1 MIESTTSLSNHYD
14 VIIVGGRPAGATLA
28 ARLGQQGLRVL
39 LLERAKLPS
48 VPAASSPAIYPA
60 TMRLLD
66 EIGADEAEY
75 ARGTPRVH
83 RLISEIRADFRISLP
98 LPSLFGRDYV
108 YAIDRARFDDALWRT
123 AARCAS
129 VTALQG
135 FVVTDLLRDG
145 ARLLGVLGRVAGGSE
160 QRFTA
165 DCVVGADGRFSMVAR
180 KVGARSYEERA
191 DLPTSIYY
199 AYWTNVRPYQGEEP
213 LIVSYG
219 TGLGYGIGLMDSA
232 DGTTCVAIEG
242 RASALELG
250 DQKPIDLYMGLLKQ
264 HPRIWSRLAAAQPIT
279 EIRGMRNIGN
289 LYRDAGGPGW
299 ALVGDAL
306 HQKDPLDGQGIY
318 DAVATAKLLSQAILQ
333 WKRGGKPWAQ
343 ALEEYAAAVRSETY
357 PMYQA
362 TMDRVKREL
371 YTTHP
376 NWAYR
381 SWLRWLA
388 TDREY
393 RRRVVLLLS
402 RGIDPT
408 GWLPPKVVLAAMGRG
423 ALADFRRLLDRRP
436 QPYALPPLV

>member
-1 MIESTTSLSNHYD
+1 MELTTFPNTHYD
-14 VIIVGGRPAGATLA
+14 VVIVGGRPAGATLA
-28 ARLGQQGLRVL
+28 ARLGRQGLRVL
-39 LLERAKLPS
+39 LLERARLPS

-83 RLISEIRADFRISLP
+83 WLVSEIRADFRVSLP
-98 LPSLFGRDYV
+98 MPNLFGRDYL

-123 AARCAS
+123 AARCPT

-135 FVVTDLLRDG
+135 FAVTDLLRDG
-145 ARLLGVLGRVAGGSE
+145 AYVRGVMGRVAGRPE

-165 DCVVGADGRFSMVAR
+165 DCVVGADGRFSLVAR
-180 KVGARSYEERA
+180 KAGARSYAERS

-199 AYWTNVRPYQGEEP
+199 AYWANVQPYQGEEP
-213 LIVSYG
+213 VIVSYG
-219 TGLGYGIGLMDSA
+219 TGLGYGVGLMDSA

-250 DQKPIDLYMGLLKQ
+250 DQKPIELYMRLLKQ
-264 HPRIWSRLAAAQPIT
+264 HPQVWRRLATAEPIT
-279 EIRGMRNIGN
+279 EVRGMRNIGN
-289 LYRDAGGPGW
+289 LYRDAGGSGW

-306 HQKDPLDGQGIY
+306 HQKDPIDGQGIY
-318 DAVATAKLLSQAILQ
+318 DAVVTAKLLSQAIVE
-333 WKRGGKPWAQ
+333 WKHGRKPWAL
-343 ALEEYAAAVRSETY
+343 ALADYAAAVRAETY
-357 PMYQA
+357 PMYQV

-376 NWAYR
+376 DWAYH

-393 RRRVVLLLS
+393 QRWIMLLLS
-402 RGIDPT
+402 RAIPPA
-408 GWLPPKVVLAAMGRG
+408 GWLPARVVLQAIGRG
-423 ALADFRRLLDRRP
+423 ALADLGRLFGRQP
-436 QPYALPPLV
+436 QSRALPPLV